1 MDLAGGD
8 EGVNPR
14 AARVPDGLPRGVD
27 VLPVAPREAA
37 DDGHVSV
44 LPEGRVPDLDGDGA
58 HNVKVVGEEAV
69 GDVLGPAPWL
79 YCDPRTGRASARRR
93 RALELARMAA
103 AVAMGEVG
111 VGAGGCAA
119 RRQRPSATAALEAAA
134 GGMVATADGEQAEEK
149 GSG

>member
-1 MDLAGGD
+1 MPHRAEVKEDVVEPCRVA
-8 EGVNPR
+8 VAKISSSVCSRPR
-14 AARVPDGLPRGVD
+14 WRWSAQRQ
-27 VLPVAPREAA
+27 
-37 DDGHVSV
+37 
-44 LPEGRVPDLDGDGA
+44 GRR
-58 HNVKVVGEEAV
+58 GEEAV

-111 VGAGGCAA
+111 FGAGGCAA

-149 GSG
+149 RSG